1 MGSVDE
7 VLKLLDKQALLEV
20 ASSLAGTPARQ
31 LDNNI
36 SPITGPGYVIFRIS
50 FPSTNERWA
59 ARIPLNQDDSFF
71 QICIRPIQL
80 AHGSSNVPAP
90 RIHGYCDCGSRGY
103 NPVGV
108 GYMLLDWI
116 EGSPMLPWDQLTPA
130 APYRQKILDQIADLI
145 LNMILECPLDD
156 QTLFYGVPDGTPKG
170 TQVSTSV
177 WLTESVDRGI
187 RRTLHRHDYSTTI
200 DYLIQRS
207 MIPQYVVPEHEHSP
221 WVIIDWDCNFAVPLQ
236 KAATFPKLLENVPGG
251 APPGL
256 PATHAYLDFAADKR
270 YFLSNLAEKEMKRTN
285 GTSIT
290 QLMETSSERNFF
302 EMSHHRVPVHRGF
315 VSRFCSRTREN
326 VGAALKEV
334 ERFLDINPM
343 FKASDEAIVRTVQML
358 EALLY

>member
-1 MGSVDE
+1 
-7 VLKLLDKQALLEV
+7 
-20 ASSLAGTPARQ
+20 
-31 LDNNI
+31 
-36 SPITGPGYVIFRIS
+36 
-50 FPSTNERWA
+50 
-59 ARIPLNQDDSFF
+59 
-71 QICIRPIQL
+71 
-80 AHGSSNVPAP
+80 
-90 RIHGYCDCGSRGY
+90 
-103 NPVGV
+103 
-108 GYMLLDWI
+108 
-116 EGSPMLPWDQLTPA
+116 
-130 APYRQKILDQIADLI
+130 
-145 LNMILECPLDD
+145 MILECPLDD
-156 QTLFYGVPDGTPKG
+156 QTLFSGVPDGTSKG

-187 RRTLHRHDYSTTI
+187 RRTLHRHDYSTAI
-200 DYLIQRS
+200 NYLIQRS

-221 WVIIDWDCNFAVPLQ
+221 WVFVHVDLHNDNIIIDEEYNIKGIIDWDCNFAVPLQ

-270 YFLSNLAEKEMKRTN
+270 YFLSILAEKEMKRTN

-302 EMSHHRVPVHRGF
+302 EMSHHRVPVHREF
-315 VSRFCSRTREN
+315 VSRFCSRAREN

-358 EALLY
+358 EELLH